1 MIKIKARGLKAL
13 IPTKPRVKLKKKKES
28 VYYVEIKK
36 IKEKPE
42 DLRRVLDQKIL
53 EEMADSIRKY
63 GVIQPLILA
72 KVEKKKRRGI
82 NVYYELVSGKKRL
95 MAAKEAGLK
104 VVPAVIKELPKQN
117 GKGIKV

>member
-1 MIKIKARGLKAL
+1 MKARGLKAL
-13 IPTKPRVKLKKKKES
+13 IPTKPRVKPKRKKES

-42 DLRRVLDQKIL
+42 DMKRILDQKIL

-63 GVIQPLILA
+63 GVVQPLILA
-72 KVEKKKRRGI
+72 RVEKKKRRGI

-95 MAAKEAGLK
+95 IAAKEAGLK
-104 VVPAVIKELPKQN
+104 VVPAVIKALPKQN
-117 GKGIKV
+117 DKNLKI